1 MFIYNIEYIIN
12 HYSKILLFLGFTII
26 LSVVILLLSYLLIKQ
41 KYDNEKL
48 SVYEC
53 GFTPFEDSRT
63 QFDIKFY
70 LVSILFIIFDLEV
83 SFLFPLITAMNEN
96 DRLCY

>member
-1 MFIYNIEYIIN
+1 MFLYSLPFIIDQF
-12 HYSKILLFLGFTII
+12 SKIIIFIVISVLLGIVILI
-26 LSVVILLLSYLLIKQ
+26 LSYFLIKQ

-48 SVYEC
+48 SAYEC

-63 QFDIKFY
+63 QIDIKFY

-83 SFLFPLITAMNEN
+83 SLLFPFISSIVEL
-96 DRLCY
+96 DRVTY